1 MQVFKPDSRAVG
13 GGTGKPGVLQSTGS
27 QRVRHDLV
35 TENQQEEGG
44 TKGRREG
51 FLFTPGLTFSLSN
64 PGCTLTW
71 SKHLQ
76 AAPLPSVLSTHFLA
90 RASLGKLKVRQVR
103 AGLRSQVGLQK
114 SRRSGVGKET
124 IENRFLFLPWKR
136 VGQGQPDGIGR
147 VAYTTV

>member
-1 MQVFKPDSRAVG
+1 M
-13 GGTGKPGVLQSTGS
+13 LQSMGS

-35 TENQQEEGG
+35 TRKQQEEGG

-51 FLFTPGLTFSLSN
+51 FLLTPGLTFSLSN
-64 PGCTLTW
+64 PERTLTW

-76 AAPLPSVLSTHFLA
+76 AACLPSALSTHFLA

-103 AGLRSQVGLQK
+103 AGHRSQVGLQR

-124 IENRFLFLPWKR
+124 IKNRFLFLTWKR
-136 VGQGQPDGIGR
+136 LGQGQPEGIGR
-147 VAYTTV
+147 LACTTI